1 MEEIT
6 FEDILT
12 HYSLKLKETSDE
24 VETIKNLL
32 KKAEGSIDSGWTGSA
47 ADACRLKLESVNGD
61 LAKTLTEISE
71 ALIKISAIG
80 ESFAEENITTV

>member
-47 ADACRLKLESVNGD
+47 ADACGLKLESVNGD

-71 ALIKISAIG
+71 ALIKLSAIS

>member
-6 FEDILT
+6 FEDTLT

-32 KKAEGSIDSGWTGSA
+32 KKAEGYIDTGWTGLA
-47 ADACRLKLESVNGD
+47 ADACRLKLESVND
-61 LAKTLTEISE
+61 ELAKTLTEISE
-71 ALIKISAIG
+71 ALIKLYAIS
-80 ESFAEENITTV
+80 ESFAEESSTTV